1 MSMQDILAQLHAS
14 LDSRLQPE
22 DVARLIL
29 DGFAADFTPDQRLL
43 LNRAVASRP
52 RWYVSSMSSDFARPD
67 GARRQVAVLER
78 LTGAEF
84 GVDVDDPN
92 ALRAM
97 VAAVGADVGWRDGF
111 DFKRD
116 RLTRA
121 ELKASGSSFSKRQYN
136 RMIRHLA
143 RTAAKVERLDVELRK
158 RNLMLVGRSGL
169 ASDIPAVR
177 FADDPKAACFVAYF
191 VARRNLRR
199 QFSLSGKTNPYDEI
213 AEMLFRRLGQD
224 TDWWMV
230 ARAYPQPPVIAKLTA
245 VQQGE
250 MLGRWYALMRGS
262 ADLLASSWDPQ
273 VNRATMIVRRGM
285 DSSTWNTMAQ
295 AFNTARAGWLN
306 SIAAMGAEQLLDV
319 ACPGKVM
326 RLMAA
331 DLAFWHRSSG
341 SDVDP
346 DTGVWSML
354 PLPWEVLNGAAVC
367 TREDVAKTCRQFK
380 VDAQAKGWTAP
391 RQTGKVAKFKPTP
404 ELVHGVSIADPTWA
418 ALLRR
423 AGVFS
428 GKKIKDGYE
437 GILAAGVPADLVVS
451 DLPVKTTFTAG

>member
-22 DVARLIL
+22 DVAKVIL
-29 DGFAADFTPDQRLL
+29 AGFAEDFTPGERHLL
-43 LNRAVASRP
+43 QRAVASRP
-52 RWYVSSMSSDFARPD
+52 RWYVSSMSSDFAQPE
-67 GARRQVAVLER
+67 GAGRQVAVLER
-78 LTGAEF
+78 LTGADF
-84 GVDVDDPN
+84 GLDAHDPD

-97 VAAVGADVGWRDGF
+97 VAVTGAAVGWRDGF

-121 ELKASGSSFSKRQYN
+121 ELKAAGSGYSKRQYN
-136 RMIRHLA
+136 RLLRHLR

-169 ASDIPAVR
+169 ACDILADR
-177 FADDPKAACFVAYF
+177 FADDPKTACFVAYF

-199 QFSLSGKTNPYDEI
+199 QFSLSGKTNPFDEI
-213 AEMLFRRLGQD
+213 AEMLFARLDQD
-224 TDWWMV
+224 TDWWLV
-230 ARAYPQPPVIAKLTA
+230 ARAYPQPHVIAKLAA
-245 VQQGE
+245 VEQGKL
-250 MLGRWYALMRGS
+250 LGRWYALMRGA
-262 ADLLASSWDPQ
+262 ADLLASAWDPQ

-306 SIAAMGAEQLLDV
+306 TITAMGAEQLLDV
-319 ACPGKVM
+319 VCPGKVM

-354 PLPWEVLNGAAVC
+354 PLPWEVLNGTASC
-367 TREDVAKTCRQFK
+367 TRQDVTKMCKQFK
-380 VDAQAKGWTAP
+380 VDAQARGWTAP
-391 RQTGKVAKFKPTP
+391 RQVGRVAKFEPTP
-404 ELVHGVSIADPTWA
+404 ELVHGVSIADPVWA
-418 ALLRR
+418 GLLRR

-428 GKKIKDGYE
+428 GKAIKDEYAGV
-437 GILAAGVPADLVVS
+437 LAAGVSADLVVS
-451 DLPVKTTFTAG
+451 DLPVKAPHAAG